1 MSNKTKHDRVEIPI
15 ACDLAAL
22 DAGQRERKRALQ
34 ERLRADVR
42 EIREI
47 EGGYAFKHSSEPEV
61 LLALAEFVALERL
74 CCPFFDFGIEIERE
88 GGPLWLRM
96 TGSEGAK
103 EVLRA
108 EIGAGGA

>member
-1 MSNKTKHDRVEIPI
+1 MSNETKHDRTEIRI
-15 ACDLAAL
+15 ACNPTAL

-34 ERLRADVR
+34 KRLRADVR

-61 LLALAEFVALERL
+61 LLALAELVALERL
-74 CCPFFDFGIEIERE
+74 CCPFFEFGIEIERE

-96 TGSEGAK
+96 TGSESAK
-103 EVLRA
+103 EILRA

>member
-1 MSNKTKHDRVEIPI
+1 MGSEAKRDKVEIPI
-15 ACDLAAL
+15 ACDLTAL
-22 DAGQRERKRALQ
+22 DAGQRERRRALQ

-47 EGGYAFKHSSEPEV
+47 ENGYAFEYSPELEV
-61 LLALAEFVALERL
+61 LLAVAEFVALERL
-74 CCPFFDFGIEIERE
+74 CCPFFDFAIEVGRE

-108 EIGAGGA
+108 EIGG

>member
-1 MSNKTKHDRVEIPI
+1 M
-15 ACDLAAL
+15 
-22 DAGQRERKRALQ
+22 Q

-47 EGGYAFKHSSEPEV
+47 EGGYAFEHSSEPEV
-61 LLALAEFVALERL
+61 LLAVAELVDLERL
-74 CCPFFDFGIEIERE
+74 CCPFFDFGIEVEHER
-88 GGPLWLRM
+88 GPLWLRI

-108 EIGAGGA
+108 EIGAARMF

>member
-1 MSNKTKHDRVEIPI
+1 MCCGTKHDRVEIPI
-15 ACDLAAL
+15 ACDLTAL
-22 DAGQRERKRALQ
+22 DAGQRERKRALE

-74 CCPFFDFGIEIERE
+74 CCPFFDFAIEVGRE

-96 TGSEGAK
+96 TGSEGTK

-108 EIGAGGA
+108 EIDAGGA

>member
-1 MSNKTKHDRVEIPI
+1 MSSETKHDRVEIPI
-15 ACDLAAL
+15 ACDPTAL

-42 EIREI
+42 QIREI
-47 EGGYAFKHSSEPEV
+47 EGGYAFEHSSEPEV
-61 LLALAEFVALERL
+61 LLAVAEFVALERL
-74 CCPFFDFGIEIERE
+74 CCPFFDFGIEVGRG
-88 GGPLWLRM
+88 GGPLWLRI

-108 EIGAGGA
+108 EIGA